1 MKPKKWDVYL
11 AGARHSRP
19 VGEVVAERERAR
31 MFCDMYDVSY
41 YDPSLDEG
49 LEHLSHDTIIDA
61 KPDLA
66 LMQHYVHK
74 DESHLEECKA
84 LLVLTGDRS
93 SSGTAWEMAKAYYDL
108 NIPIFLVAPKMSRM
122 ELVNF
127 TTIKAD
133 FICATQE
140 EAISLLA
147 NYLSIGGK
155 E

>member
-1 MKPKKWDVYL
+1 MDSRKTFDLYI
-11 AGARHSRP
+11 AGAMHNRP
-19 VGEVVAERERAR
+19 VGEVVAEREKAR
-31 MFCDMYDVSY
+31 NYCEMYDLSY

-49 LEHLSHDTIIDA
+49 LEHLAQDALIDA

-74 DESHLEECKA
+74 DETNLEKCRA
-84 LLVLTGDRS
+84 LLVLTGDKS
-93 SSGTAWEMAKAYYDL
+93 SAGTAWEMAKAYYDL
-108 NIPIFLVAPKMSRM
+108 NIPIFLIAPKMARL

-133 FICATQE
+133 FVCATQE

-147 NYLSIGGK
+147 NYLSVKG